1 MIARTIC
8 CQALVVGMIVLPT
21 PQSVHAQTRIEIR
34 PVETVTVTTKQ
45 FVLGDKGGKATTLAA
60 ELRIPTIAAGKMPAV
75 ILVHGSG
82 GLQGFH
88 GRWADELNSI
98 GVAGVLLV
106 QFTVRGITGT
116 INKQK
121 QMGTVWVVICGDYPL

>member
-8 CQALVVGMIVLPT
+8 CQALVVGMIVFRT
-21 PQSVHAQTRIEIR
+21 PQSVHAQARIEIR

-45 FVLGDKGGKATTLAA
+45 FLLGDKGGKATTLAA

-88 GRWADELNSI
+88 GRWADELTECLCAS
-98 GVAGVLLV
+98 
-106 QFTVRGITGT
+106 
-116 INKQK
+116 
-121 QMGTVWVVICGDYPL
+121 